1 MLRPAQTPPRLLTLV
16 CLTGLS
22 VLSLNMFLPSLSHM
36 ASDFQADYAL
46 VNLSIAGY
54 LAVTA
59 LLQLV
64 IGPLSDRYGR
74 RPVMLTALCVFTLA
88 SLGCALAEDI
98 WLFLAFRLL
107 QGAVISGW
115 GVAQAAIRD
124 SHPPSEAASLMGYV
138 SMAMAVAPMLG
149 PVAGGFLDAWLGWRS
164 NFFLLCGGGAV
175 MLLVCWL
182 DLGETNRH
190 PAETLLKQIRAYP
203 LLFRSGR
210 FWGYALSMAFSVGA
224 FYAFLSG
231 APLVAEQVLAVS
243 PAELGIYMG
252 SISGGFFLGS
262 FLSGRYARRFGLTAM
277 ILSGRL
283 VACLG
288 LSAGL
293 LLFALGWTTPLSV
306 FGATIFVGLGN
317 GLTTPSAS
325 AGAMSVHPTLAGS
338 ASGLVGSLTV
348 GLGALLT
355 SVTGAIVG
363 GANGATELVAMML
376 LCSAAGLLA
385 VLAVRRIERRT
396 AVAMR

>member
-1 MLRPAQTPPRLLTLV
+1 MLRPAQTPPHLATLV
-16 CLTGLS
+16 CLTSVS
-22 VLSLNMFLPSLSHM
+22 VLSLNMFLPSLANM
-36 ASDFQADYAL
+36 AADFQADYAL

-64 IGPLSDRYGR
+64 IGPLSDHYGR
-74 RPVMLTALCVFTLA
+74 RPVMLAALCVFTVA
-88 SLGCALAEDI
+88 SLGCALAGDI
-98 WLFLAFRLL
+98 WVFLAFRLL

-115 GVAQAAIRD
+115 AVSQAAIRD
-124 SHPPSEAASLMGYV
+124 SYPPGEAASLLGYV
-138 SMAMAVAPMLG
+138 VMAMAVAPMLG

-164 NFFLLCGGGAV
+164 NFYLLAAGGAA

-182 DLGETNRH
+182 DLGETNRS
-190 PAETLLKQIRAYP
+190 PAETLMKQIRAYP
-203 LLFRSGR
+203 LLFRSAR
-210 FWGYALSMAFSVGA
+210 FWGYALCMAFSIGA

-231 APLVAEQVLAVS
+231 VPLVADQVLRLS

-262 FLSGRYARRFGLTAM
+262 FLSGRYARRCGLTAM

-283 VACLG
+283 LAC
-288 LSAGL
+288 AGL
-293 LLFALGWTTPLSV
+293 IAGLVLFAFGLVTPLTV

-317 GLTTPSAS
+317 GLTVPSVS
-325 AGAMSVHPTLAGS
+325 AGAMSIHPTLAGS

-363 GANGATELVAMML
+363 GSDAASDLVWMML

-385 VLAVRRIERRT
+385 VLAVRRLERGGGP
-396 AVAMR
+396 AA